1 MGEVI
6 QSVEF
11 ERQGRKR
18 AETSE
23 REQLTTPRFTDVV
36 SSEKT
41 IHIFLFRK
49 IITEDILPSLWP
61 HENATNDIISS
72 KHETQLLELDL
83 EQANMV

>member
-36 SSEKT
+36 SSEKRF
-41 IHIFLFRK
+41 ISFFSEKSSPKIFC
-49 IITEDILPSLWP
+49 P
-61 HENATNDIISS
+61 NA
-72 KHETQLLELDL
+72 QLDL